1 MAGKTHRLGRVAGE
15 LNVGVSTLIDFL
27 NSKGIKQDVN
37 PNSKLEEGH
46 YELLR
51 QQFADDQ
58 TFTRQ
63 TQMLHYVVVR
73 M

>member
-46 YELLR
+46 YCLLYTSDA
-51 QQFADDQ
+51 ADEMD
-58 TFTRQ
+58 
-63 TQMLHYVVVR
+63 
-73 M
+73 